1 MTRSVAVTVEFTDYV
16 GARSGWLRR
25 IAFLLCQDWD
35 HSDDLVQAAFTSLY
49 VHWARIRGADH
60 LDAYTRTILVRVYL
74 GEQRSGWARKVTL
87 AAWLPEEMSEV
98 TDQDA
103 AMDVRAALTVLPP
116 RQRATIV
123 LRYYCDLN
131 IDQTATALGCSV
143 GTVKSQTSKGLVAL
157 RQALEQP
164 AAARTGRPPLAGA
177 APPARGP
184 APGSRPARRY
194 PRRRRLPAQRGLV
207 MNESDLRAELQRLA
221 SVEPSRRRSR
231 LDLDE
236 ILRHGRQRIRR
247 AAGALPVSVAAAALV
262 VLSSYRDLP
271 GGVRPS
277 RRPRPTTG
285 RAVHADLGGGRGA
298 PTRRTAQYVIPADY
312 PVPSR
317 GTRFMVPGPGTQLAL
332 QATLVQGHV
341 AF

>member
-1 MTRSVAVTVEFTDYV
+1 MRFGGKRFDNSGHRGNRTVPVSISTSVENVTRAGRDREFTDYV

-87 AAWLPEEMSEV
+87 AAWLPEEVSEV
-98 TDQDA
+98 ADQDA
-103 AMDVRAALTVLPP
+103 ALDVRAALTVLPP

-164 AAARTGRPPLAGA
+164 AAARTGLP
-177 APPARGP
+177 
-184 APGSRPARRY
+184 SRPAI
-194 PRRRRLPAQRGLV
+194 PRQ
-207 MNESDLRAELQRLA
+207 LA
-221 SVEPSRRRSR
+221 A
-231 LDLDE
+231 
-236 ILRHGRQRIRR
+236 RHLEAVQQ
-247 AAGALPVSVAAAALV
+247 GAV
-262 VLSSYRDLP
+262 
-271 GGVRPS
+271 
-277 RRPRPTTG
+277 
-285 RAVHADLGGGRGA
+285 LGGDAYLRSGA
-298 PTRRTAQYVIPADY
+298 W
-312 PVPSR
+312 S
-317 GTRFMVPGPGTQLAL
+317 
-332 QATLVQGHV
+332 
-341 AF
+341 